1 MVILE
6 IIGGVVLLG
15 ALLYGISNILAR
27 VELKRM
33 TIEDESIKNFNDRY
47 GPDSNDATANEV
59 KKDVE

>member
-33 TIEDESIKNFNDRY
+33 TIEDESIKNFNARY
-47 GPDSNDATANEV
+47 GADSNDATANEV